1 ALHLAV
7 TMSIRHG
14 IATLALLALGIARV
28 AVASPIDDYDLGAS
42 VTTGYRDV
50 DVDGSNGK
58 YREDYNLRSGFELFN
73 LDVGGTAKDPVKS
86 SLDHFHLLVE
96 TPGDEPVST
105 YLFDAGDRQR
115 WDFRANFTRSKYFYD
130 MPALF
135 ENPVPGDDKTTD
147 LHQFDLTR

>member
-1 ALHLAV
+1 LPVPHRHAADPSATQLSRLHALPHEHPRLQHRPALHLAV

-42 VTTGYRDV
+42 VTTGYRDA
-50 DVDGSNGK
+50 DVAGSNGK

-115 WDFRANFTRSKYFYD
+115 W
-130 MPALF
+130 
-135 ENPVPGDDKTTD
+135 
-147 LHQFDLTR
+147 